1 MKILTVDERKFTPL
15 ENSESTE
22 LCLIREYENNGLAA
36 LVNVKQGSKVP
47 SHNHFGDE
55 ESYVIQGKINIGNG
69 KVAHAGDYVLMEKGE
84 NHELLALEDTLFFV
98 TIHKGF
104 QWT

>member
-1 MKILTVDERKFTPL
+1 MKILTADERKFTAL
-15 ENSESTE
+15 ENSEGTE

-36 LVNVKQGSKVP
+36 LVNVTQGSKVP

-55 ESYVIQGKINIGNG
+55 ESYIIEGKIDVGNG
-69 KVAHAGDYVLMEKGE
+69 NVAQAGDYVLMEKDE
-84 NHELLALEDTLFFV
+84 IHELVALEDTLFFV
-98 TIHKGF
+98 TIHNGF